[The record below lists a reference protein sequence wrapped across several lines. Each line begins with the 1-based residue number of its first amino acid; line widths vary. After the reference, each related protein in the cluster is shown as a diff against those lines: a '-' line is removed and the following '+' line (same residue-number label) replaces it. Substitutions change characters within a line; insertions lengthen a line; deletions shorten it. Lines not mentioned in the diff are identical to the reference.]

1 MSDTR
6 TLFLGRG
13 ECLSLSE
20 SESSSESTGAVTTG
34 PEGAAPLKE
43 GGLKK
48 RIKNWLT
55 QCPFS
60 AQNLQHF
67 CEGPGNG
74 LK

>member
-48 RIKNWLT
+48 RI
-55 QCPFS
+55 
-60 AQNLQHF
+60 
-67 CEGPGNG
+67 
-74 LK
+74 